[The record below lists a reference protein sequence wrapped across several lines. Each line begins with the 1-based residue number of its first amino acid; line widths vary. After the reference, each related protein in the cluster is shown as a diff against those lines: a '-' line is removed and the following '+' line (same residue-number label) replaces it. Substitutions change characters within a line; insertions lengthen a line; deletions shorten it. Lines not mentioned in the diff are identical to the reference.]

1 MLWVLPM
8 NQRYMFLKSIVFA
21 LLTSLFLLTANQ
33 ALAASASDNKWFK
46 VSEGTATWLFFDIYQ
61 ASLYVDS
68 SKKSLPN
75 NFLEDSESLKLKLC
89 YLKEI
94 TPDIFIEGANKVL
107 PKDISPQLKKEVER
121 LHMAYQA
128 VKPGDCYT
136 LKYTPQGGTT
146 LLLNEASIFSSS
158 EPGFKAVYF
167 GIWLGENPLSE
178 DLKAN
183 LLGN

>member
-1 MLWVLPM
+1 M

-21 LLTSLFLLTANQ
+21 FFTSLFLLTANQ
-33 ALAASASDNKWFK
+33 ASAASAASASDNKWFK

-75 NFLEDSESLKLKLC
+75 NFLEDSELLKLKLC

-121 LHMAYQA
+121 LHMAYKA

-136 LKYTPQGGTT
+136 LKYTPQDGTT
-146 LLLNEASIFSSS
+146 LLLNDVPIFSSS
-158 EPGFKAVYF
+158 APGFKAVYF

-178 DLKAN
+178 DLKSN
-183 LLGN
+183 LIGN